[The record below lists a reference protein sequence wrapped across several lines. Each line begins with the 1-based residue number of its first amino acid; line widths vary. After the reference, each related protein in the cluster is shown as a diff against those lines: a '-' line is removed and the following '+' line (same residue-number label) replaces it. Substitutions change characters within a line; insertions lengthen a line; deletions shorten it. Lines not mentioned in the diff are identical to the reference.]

1 MDMDVLDM
9 AMDILD
15 PECPDLLASTNG
27 NVVELL
33 EKAACISIT
42 PTYDTRDVNFAE
54 KITRSRSVPRRRVV
68 SDHATTSVSG
78 VVLPTT
84 PDRRAYDA
92 EEAQN
97 LQMYAESEARLRG
110 EREKAARE
118 EAMFQQVCAEV
129 GSEARKRRER
139 EEEAERQDALFQQV
153 CAEVEARKKEQEA
166 AAMSSKQPT
175 HARSEEERAG
185 GGGVRAG
192 GGGGGAGHTGRR
204 ADGCEGEAAI
214 EWTTEPGQTR
224 CGNAGGT
231 KEMIPASCAT
241 RATCWRS

>member
-1 MDMDVLDM
+1 MGSS
-9 AMDILD
+9 
-15 PECPDLLASTNG
+15 PG
-27 NVVELL
+27 
-33 EKAACISIT
+33 
-42 PTYDTRDVNFAE
+42 
-54 KITRSRSVPRRRVV
+54 RVC
-68 SDHATTSVSG
+68 SSNCYLG
-78 VVLPTT
+78 
-84 PDRRAYDA
+84 
-92 EEAQN
+92 
-97 LQMYAESEARLRG
+97 G
-110 EREKAARE
+110 
-118 EAMFQQVCAEV
+118 VCATFGMHV
-129 GSEARKRRER
+129 AVRGVNGGVAS
-139 EEEAERQDALFQQV
+139 
-153 CAEVEARKKEQEA
+153 A
-166 AAMSSKQPT
+166 AVKPPT